1 MMKTI
6 PSGLNQMGGIRE
18 EVDEPVRC
26 IHRVKTSV
34 YVSVFVTDS
43 LRNLEFPLTEIQIT
57 KAGNTYVHYF
67 SATAAS
73 QKRIP

>member
-43 LRNLEFPLTEIQIT
+43 LRNLEFQIT
-57 KAGNTYVHYF
+57 EAGNTYVHYF